1 MSAHKAAHPIIIVR
15 KKADHHDDEHGGAW
29 KVAYA
34 DFVTAMMALFI
45 VLWLLSASEQ
55 VQKAVGGYFQDPTGQ
70 GRQTGT
76 TRSGVGETLSLTEKQ
91 LSQLKDKVQQA
102 MKQIPALKDM
112 PNQIRM
118 TITAEGLR
126 IDLLETKGG
135 LFFANGDPKPTG
147 TGGELLQ
154 VLAGELAKLPNKVVI
169 EGHTDSTPYGRPDYS
184 NWELSADR
192 ANAAR
197 RILTDAGLDPSR
209 VAEVRGFA
217 DQRLLLKDDPTN
229 PSNRRISIIVRNDE
243 AGPTAAG
250 KEGGAGKQGGAGKP
264 NATLPNPASASAA
277 APGKAGSSAAT
288 PSAATP
294 SAIATPA
301 APPAAPPAAGAPTAP
316 AKSASPAAATP
327 LPAGKK

>member
-1 MSAHKAAHPIIIVR
+1 VPETRQRSGVRGGGLSGKKGVQPIIIVR

-45 VLWLLSASEQ
+45 VLWLLSASEK

-76 TRSGVGETLSLTEKQ
+76 TTSGISETLSLSEKQ
-91 LSQLKDKVQQA
+91 LNQIKEKVQQA

-112 PNQIRM
+112 QNQIKM

-126 IDLLETKGG
+126 IDLLETKRG
-135 LFFANGDPKPTG
+135 LFFENGDPKPTEA
-147 TGGELLQ
+147 GGELLK
-154 VLAGELAKLPNKVVI
+154 VLATELGKLPNKIVI

-197 RILTDAGLDPSR
+197 RILAESGLDDNRISQ
-209 VAEVRGFA
+209 VRGFA

-229 PSNRRISIIVRNDE
+229 PSNRRISIIVRN
-243 AGPTAAG
+243 
-250 KEGGAGKQGGAGKP
+250 QGLDDQEKKNGVP
-264 NATLPNPASASAA
+264 V
-277 APGKAGSSAAT
+277 APGSPAKAAT
-288 PSAATP
+288 PERVAAVM
-294 SAIATPA
+294 
-301 APPAAPPAAGAPTAP
+301 
-316 AKSASPAAATP
+316 
-327 LPAGKK
+327 LPAPGAKK

>member
-1 MSAHKAAHPIIIVR
+1 LSAKKGVQPIIIIR

-45 VLWLLSASEQ
+45 VLWLLSASEK

-76 TRSGVGETLSLTEKQ
+76 TTSGVSETLSLSEKQ
-91 LSQLKDKVQQA
+91 LNELKDKVQQA

-112 PNQIRM
+112 QNQIKM

-126 IDLLETKGG
+126 IDLLETKRG
-135 LFFANGDPKPTG
+135 LFFENGDPRPTEA
-147 TGGELLQ
+147 GGELLK
-154 VLAGELAKLPNKVVI
+154 VLATELGKLPNKIVI

-197 RILTDAGLDPSR
+197 RILTDSGLSAGRISQ
-209 VAEVRGFA
+209 VRGFA

-229 PSNRRISIIVRNDE
+229 PSNRRISIIVRNQGMD
-243 AGPTAAG
+243 GPD
-250 KEGGAGKQGGAGKP
+250 
-264 NATLPNPASASAA
+264 
-277 APGKAGSSAAT
+277 
-288 PSAATP
+288 
-294 SAIATPA
+294 
-301 APPAAPPAAGAPTAP
+301 APPAPTSPIKPATPEKVAAVMLPAP
-316 AKSASPAAATP
+316 AK
-327 LPAGKK
+327 K